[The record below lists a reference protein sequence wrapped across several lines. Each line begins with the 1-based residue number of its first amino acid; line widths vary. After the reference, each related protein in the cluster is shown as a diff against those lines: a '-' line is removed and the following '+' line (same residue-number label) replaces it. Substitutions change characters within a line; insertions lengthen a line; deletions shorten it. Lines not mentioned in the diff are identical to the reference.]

1 MEKTLEEKI
10 AESLKNGGEIQLK
23 NGVYVAIVPEGD
35 NSAVVLRVVCTD
47 PEKYQKYATK
57 LRMSVGES
65 IAKVKDDIIGL
76 YRVPASARQ
85 VENYLKRIE
94 DALG

>member
-23 NGVYVAIVPEGD
+23 NDVYVAVVPEGD

-47 PEKYQKYATK
+47 PGKYQKYANK
-57 LRMSVGES
+57 LRMGVGES
-65 IAKVKDDIIGL
+65 IAKVEKDIIGL

-94 DALG
+94 DALE

>member
-47 PEKYQKYATK
+47 PEKYQKYAAK
-57 LRMSVGES
+57 LGMSVGES